1 MKMYIFKE
9 QGFPGN
15 RTVAV
20 PSDRIACICTR
31 ADTDKMETTLVIHTE
46 EEDPFCL
53 KMIVV
58 DPESIERIVGND
70 LIRFN
75 AKTDNG
81 YFYTLFVNKK
91 YIKSIS
97 AIENSAYTI
106 ISICGTKKFTL
117 YHSIDDVIKAINNK

>member
-1 MKMYIFKE
+1 MKMYIFNE
-9 QGFPGN
+9 HGTFGN
-15 RTVAV
+15 RIVAV

-46 EEDPFCL
+46 EGDPFYL
-53 KMIVV
+53 KMIII
-58 DPESIERIVGND
+58 DTESIEKIVGND

-75 AKTDNG
+75 AKTDDG

-91 YIKSIS
+91 YVKCIS
-97 AIENSAYTI
+97 AMENSSYTI

-117 YHSIDDVIKAINNK
+117 YHSIDDVIKAIEN

>member
-1 MKMYIFKE
+1 MKMYIFNE
-9 QGFPGN
+9 HGAFGN

-46 EEDPFCL
+46 EEDPFYL
-53 KMIVV
+53 KMIII
-58 DPESIERIVGND
+58 DPESIEKIVGND

-75 AKTDNG
+75 AKTDDG

-91 YIKSIS
+91 YVKCIS
-97 AIENSAYTI
+97 AMENSAYTI

-117 YHSIDDVIKAINNK
+117 YHSIDDVIKAMDN

>member
-1 MKMYIFKE
+1 MKMYIFNE
-9 QGFPGN
+9 HGTFGN

-31 ADTDKMETTLVIHTE
+31 ADTDETTLVIHTE
-46 EEDPFCL
+46 EEDPFYL
-53 KMIVV
+53 KMIII
-58 DPESIERIVGND
+58 DPESIEKIVGND

-75 AKTDNG
+75 AKTDDG

-91 YIKSIS
+91 YVKCIS
-97 AIENSAYTI
+97 AMENSSYTI

-117 YHSIDDVIKAINNK
+117 YHSIDDVIKAMEN

>member
-1 MKMYIFKE
+1 MYIFNE
-9 QGFPGN
+9 HGAFGD

-31 ADTDKMETTLVIHTE
+31 IDNNKMETTLVIHTE
-46 EEDPFCL
+46 EEDPFYL
-53 KMIVV
+53 KMIII

-75 AKTDNG
+75 AKTDDG

-91 YIKSIS
+91 YVKCIS
-97 AIENSAYTI
+97 AMENSSYTI
-106 ISICGTKKFTL
+106 ISICGAKKFTL
-117 YHSIDDVIKAINNK
+117 YHSINDVIKAMEN

>member
-1 MKMYIFKE
+1 MKMYIFNE
-9 QGFPGN
+9 HGAFGN

-46 EEDPFCL
+46 EEDPFYL
-53 KMIVV
+53 KMIII
-58 DPESIERIVGND
+58 DPESIEKIVGND

-75 AKTDNG
+75 AKTDDG

-91 YIKSIS
+91 YVKCIS
-97 AIENSAYTI
+97 AMENSAYTI

-117 YHSIDDVIKAINNK
+117 YHSIDDVIKAMEN

>member
-1 MKMYIFKE
+1 MKMYIFNE
-9 QGFPGN
+9 HGAFGN

-31 ADTDKMETTLVIHTE
+31 AVTDETTLVIHTE
-46 EEDPFCL
+46 EEDPFYL
-53 KMIVV
+53 KMIII
-58 DPESIERIVGND
+58 DPESIEKIVGND

-75 AKTDNG
+75 AKTDDG

-91 YIKSIS
+91 YVKCIS
-97 AIENSAYTI
+97 AMENSSYTI

-117 YHSIDDVIKAINNK
+117 YHSIDDVIKAMEN

>member
-1 MKMYIFKE
+1 MYIFNE
-9 QGFPGN
+9 HGAFGN

-46 EEDPFCL
+46 EEDPFYL
-53 KMIVV
+53 KMIII
-58 DPESIERIVGND
+58 DPESIEKIVGND

-75 AKTDNG
+75 AKTDDG

-91 YIKSIS
+91 YVKCIS
-97 AIENSAYTI
+97 AMENSAYTI

-117 YHSIDDVIKAINNK
+117 YHSIDDVIKAMDN